1 MAVVSKADRFGVDVV
16 IENLQQSLYP
26 RLLAYWDVSTVYTS
40 YPRANKNYK
49 KDNVIPEISLDQ
61 KDYKETLMDDKLS
74 VNSFWLVE
82 NTRPYNT
89 VEGRLSHKISV
100 IFQADLVALYGQSN
114 RADEEFNINVLTEI
128 AKNNPYIFE
137 TDVEVIETIDS
148 VYSDLTISGEMKDHL
163 NLHDIG
169 KLHVVRFDFEIKY
182 DKGCNITKMAPVC
195 PTITETFNG
204 AAISNPTPNKVIV
217 VQSDAVGN
225 PQVGT
230 VITDTSIALTVE
242 VSAAAAGLPVT
253 QTLNDGT
260 ITGLIDTPSGQNVDF
275 VLFNEEDQYVVPII
289 DTNTA
294 NGKVLIISDVVQQL
308 NGASIAGQNVNLT
321 PKNIETVDTLG
332 ATINP
337 TVLVNALNNL
347 KLEIG
352 DTDNQVNG
360 VAKTAIPSGGSKNFV
375 IQDSIGNPVTVTDV
389 SDSASAYVG
398 EVVAAGAFYYA
409 IPQPTYNTSYN
420 TYDEG
425 WHNINGTYSNTIP
438 VGGRLQALANGD
450 FYKVQFDAE
459 TRGHL
464 YRFLGLN
471 GGYYNSDDGL
481 YYDSS
486 HVATT
491 RALVFDTDR
500 YAFDRLTGLALRTF
514 RGGSKNLTAG
524 IIDAEGASWNTFTDW
539 HLPFTAQYFSLI
551 DYTLTVPL
559 GSAGSPIFSL
569 SLTLKS
575 CTPTAATPTV
585 NGNQIKA
592 DGEIELTRGYASAD
606 SVVYIRDARGQF

>member
-1 MAVVSKADRFGVDVV
+1 M
-16 IENLQQSLYP
+16 EL
-26 RLLAYWDVSTVYTS
+26 T
-40 YPRANKNYK
+40 
-49 KDNVIPEISLDQ
+49 
-61 KDYKETLMDDKLS
+61 
-74 VNSFWLVE
+74 
-82 NTRPYNT
+82 YNQ
-89 VEGRLSHKISV
+89 I
-100 IFQADLVALYGQSN
+100 
-114 RADEEFNINVLTEI
+114 
-128 AKNNPYIFE
+128 
-137 TDVEVIETIDS
+137 
-148 VYSDLTISGEMKDHL
+148 
-163 NLHDIG
+163 
-169 KLHVVRFDFEIKY
+169 IK
-182 DKGCNITKMAPVC
+182 
-195 PTITETFNG
+195 
-204 AAISNPTPNKVIV
+204 
-217 VQSDAVGN
+217 
-225 PQVGT
+225 
-230 VITDTSIALTVE
+230 
-242 VSAAAAGLPVT
+242 
-253 QTLNDGT
+253 TLNDFATSHYQINEFGNGDLWEVIQHDQQKDFNYPLLWVQDQPNTTTQGEIEMVFRCFFINLVQKDESNENEVKSDMHQCCLDLLAFWKKQTDYRLVSIDVNTSLTSFTERFNDELTGWWIDIKLNQQFNYDKCSIPMDGITPIPTNCSPAT
-260 ITGLIDTPSGQNVDF
+260 ITINGQSFTTADSGTLKDIIVKDTGGTSVGSKIGT
-275 VLFNEEDQYVVPII
+275 EWIVP
-289 DTNTA
+289 
-294 NGKVLIISDVVQQL
+294 
-308 NGASIAGQNVNLT
+308 ASAVC
-321 PKNIETVDTLG
+321 
-332 ATINP
+332 
-337 TVLVNALNNL
+337 
-347 KLEIG
+347 G
-352 DTDNQVNG
+352 DADNQVNG

-438 VGGRLQALANGD
+438 VGGRVQALANGN

-539 HLPFTAQYFSLI
+539 HLPFTAQYFSII